1 MQIDGHIF
9 EIVKSDK
16 IWQIAL
22 KKRSKRGSFTITFSA
37 FGYKIEKLKELNLNE
52 KDRVRIKFTIES
64 KRWNE
69 RYNTTLFI
77 SQLDVIEKYHGS
89 ANIFEEE
96 WVDEQTGEIFTTEEN
111 E

>member
-1 MQIDGHIF
+1 MQIDGNIF
-9 EIVKSDK
+9 EIVKSEK

-22 KKRSKRGSFTITFSA
+22 KKRSKRGSFTIAFSA
-37 FGYKIEKLKELNLNE
+37 FGYKIEQLKELNLCE
-52 KDRVRIKFTIES
+52 RDKVRIKFTIES
-64 KRWNE
+64 KMWNE

-77 SQLDVIEKYHGS
+77 SKIDMIEKYHGS

-96 WVDEQTGEIFTTEEN
+96 WVDEETGEIFSADEN